1 MINMNPSEFIRSASP
16 GTMILTQGESEGQI
30 ETCVLA
36 RGASTDIPRETTRYQ
51 FGMRAAVFHI
61 GPILLLP
68 LLLRLHA
75 AQSSRL
81 YEAWI
86 NPGPEDGRIY
96 IEDLS
101 RQESLQVHFYG
112 ESGCA
117 EKVVLIENTM
127 RTFFQEL
134 LEQLEAPPGWAWSRE
149 EYDYSVKL
157 FCQRFSKEI
166 LWKLIGEVQTTRRRG
181 PSNNPSL
188 Q

>member
-16 GTMILTQGESEGQI
+16 GTMILTRCENEGRL
-30 ETCVLA
+30 ETCALA
-36 RGASTDIPRETTRYQ
+36 RGAGSDIPQEGKQCR
-51 FGMRAAVFHI
+51 FGMRAAVFHV
-61 GPILLLP
+61 GPILLFP
-68 LLLRLHA
+68 LLLQLHTTG
-75 AQSSRL
+75 SSCL

-86 NPGPEDGRIY
+86 NPGPEEGRVY

-101 RQESLQVHFYG
+101 RQKNLQIQLYG
-112 ESGCA
+112 KSGCA
-117 EKVVLIENTM
+117 ERGVLIENTM

-166 LWKLIGEVQTTRRRG
+166 LWKLIGEVQSTRRRG